1 MSTYKITI
9 FVIPWPRDPFWQQSG
24 HCRPGPSVL
33 LKVKLSTIDEVY
45 LSSSSDAQTFV
56 NGRLLNG
63 RIELKSGSRIIF
75 GAAHVFRF
83 VHPSKIQ
90 TLKNEMN
97 SGNDYPSQGKIIW
110 RSSWSYFHD
119 RGSSRDT
126 KIENQLFIGRS
137 DVRIRLDFKRSRTW
151 PRTNQSLPS
160 TANQDVLNHVII
172 ISQSEV
178 FHNFRHFFQTM
189 KLA

>member
-1 MSTYKITI
+1 MIPKWIPEMLTREGTSLQASFWSPRYIGTVGFYISTYITFTI
-9 FVIPWPRDPFWQQSG
+9 FVTFMTSVARSLWTLVWKRFDF
-24 HCRPGPSVL
+24 GPSIL
-33 LKVKLSTIDEVY
+33 TKVKLSTIDEVY

-97 SGNDYPSQGKIIW
+97 SGNDYPSQGKNFNDRLP
-110 RSSWSYFHD
+110 RSWLITWYKD
-119 RGSSRDT
+119 REPT
-126 KIENQLFIGRS
+126 LYWT
-137 DVRIRLDFKRSRTW
+137 IRCED
-151 PRTNQSLPS
+151 
-160 TANQDVLNHVII
+160 
-172 ISQSEV
+172 
-178 FHNFRHFFQTM
+178 QTR
-189 KLA
+189 L

>member
-1 MSTYKITI
+1 MKIPTDEKGFKLMLLGARLPASFFGPEKTAWVYISTYITFTI
-9 FVIPWPRDPFWQQSG
+9 FVTFMT
-24 HCRPGPSVL
+24 SVARSL
-33 LKVKLSTIDEVY
+33 WSLETVWLWAVRITKVKLSTIDEVY

-97 SGNDYPSQGKIIW
+97 SGNDYPSQGKNFNDRLP
-110 RSSWSYFHD
+110 RSWLITWYKD
-119 RGSSRDT
+119 REPT
-126 KIENQLFIGRS
+126 LYWT
-137 DVRIRLDFKRSRTW
+137 IRCED
-151 PRTNQSLPS
+151 
-160 TANQDVLNHVII
+160 
-172 ISQSEV
+172 
-178 FHNFRHFFQTM
+178 QTR
-189 KLA
+189 L

>member
-1 MSTYKITI
+1 MTARSLLTT
-9 FVIPWPRDPFWQQSG
+9 VRTLPSG
-24 HCRPGPSVL
+24 SVRAQ
-33 LKVKLSTIDEVY
+33 VKLSTIDEVY

-137 DVRIRLDFKRSRTW
+137 DVRIRLDFKRSSLT
-151 PRTNQSLPS
+151 TNQSES
-160 TANQDVLNHVII
+160 SINSESGHVII